1 MIGLSGISHHSEGL
15 SNGIIHQLPMTW
27 YQLYYEKW
35 IIFHCLSYAL
45 CLPQSFSLSWK
56 CQHTVWHPTALDLP
70 TFYYVFVDISR
81 LSKSQSKKILIFY
94 WLLENESK
102 MFFLDEPTTPV
113 TNMDGKSWICV
124 LPMFYNVFV
133 DISPDFLNLK
143 ANWFWYLTSCLKMN
157 QKCFSLMNQKHLS
170 H

>member
-1 MIGLSGISHHSEGL
+1 MDH
-15 SNGIIHQLPMTW
+15 
-27 YQLYYEKW
+27 
-35 IIFHCLSYAL
+35 
-45 CLPQSFSLSWK
+45 FSLPLLCPMPTPILLS
-56 CQHTVWHPTALDLP
+56 QLEVTVSTQSDIRLRWTCVLP

-113 TNMDGKSWICV
+113 TNMDGKLWICV

-133 DISPDFLNLK
+133 DISPDFPNLK
-143 ANWFWYLTSCLKMN
+143 AN
-157 QKCFSLMNQKHLS
+157 
-170 H
+170 